1 MTVYVVSAGRS
12 GSAWLST
19 VLFFCGHNVKHEQS
33 AIGSTWVHE
42 RVNDLDVIS
51 DTTLIYDQTFIRDLR
66 PEDKVVV
73 LRRKKQDIQKSID
86 KLLPGC
92 DAMNACLSLSNLYN
106 QLIIYN
112 LSACI
117 VLYEELFEQT
127 GRDKLINYLGLD
139 RQTAIDA
146 WEYFKHMRIENRTCM
161 NDVQRLWNE
170 ANQVS

>member
-19 VLFFCGHNVKHEQS
+19 VLFYLGFNTAHEQS
-33 AIGSTWVHE
+33 ATGWTLKG
-42 RVNDLDVIS
+42 RGGDLDVIS

-117 VLYEELFEQT
+117 VLYEELFEQA